1 MKKSTFKMNGWSGHQ
16 TSPIKQD
23 SKKTFD
29 TIQRMKSKA
38 KKFVKNLKTK
48 NIVKVGGKRLTG
60 ILGFMGGGSLSAT
73 AGNIREKS
81 TGEQIKHLLKKHN
94 LKGGK

>member
-1 MKKSTFKMNGWSGHQ
+1 MNGWSGYQ

-29 TIQRMKSKA
+29 RIQRMKRKA
-38 KKFVKNLKTK
+38 KKFVKNLKIKDVTK
-48 NIVKVGGKRLTG
+48 TTSKRALG
-60 ILGFMGGGSLSAT
+60 VLGFMGGGSLSAT
-73 AGNIREKS
+73 AGNIKEKS